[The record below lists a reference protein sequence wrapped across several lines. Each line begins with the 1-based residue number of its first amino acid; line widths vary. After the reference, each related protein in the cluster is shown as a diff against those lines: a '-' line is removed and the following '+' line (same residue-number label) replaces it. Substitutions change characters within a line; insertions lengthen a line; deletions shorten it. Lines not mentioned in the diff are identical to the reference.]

1 LAALSAVRSVAMKG
15 MGAPDA
21 VPRHRASALWTTER
35 GKFREGGGALGAIGP
50 LIEILVE
57 DKKPI
62 VKEK

>member
-1 LAALSAVRSVAMKG
+1 MKG

-21 VPRHRASALWTTER
+21 VPRHKATALWTTER
-35 GKFREGGGALGAIGP
+35 GKFREGRGALGAIGP